1 MSEVY
6 ARRVYTFSP
15 RFGYQLNLG
24 AAELRS
30 AVIDLGHEVLGSRF
44 EASILSEKENKICI
58 RCSAAT
64 GALVYEMD
72 MKLMTKLL
80 NFCERNNLDFSV
92 GELEVKTPDMDN
104 WE

>member
-6 ARRVYTFSP
+6 ARRIYTFRP
-15 RFGYQLNLG
+15 RFGYHLHLG

-44 EASILSEKENKICI
+44 SAKILSEEENKICI

-64 GALVYEMD
+64 GALVYELD

-92 GELEVKTPDMDN
+92 GELEVKMHDMEN
-104 WE
+104 WQ